1 MGLSVGEPPLD
12 RQRREGVTSS
22 TALQLQLPPPLQPIL
37 QPQSGMTSE
46 DRLAI
51 LESMMTDV
59 RADLQDIRD
68 SMRNV
73 LRAANEVG
81 EDAQQATLRV
91 DDLEYEWRQ
100 WNNEWHNEATP
111 PEPQHV

>member
-1 MGLSVGEPPLD
+1 MQKEYRSTVGLSVAGPPLD
-12 RQRREGVTSS
+12 RQRREGFASQEGFPS
-22 TALQLQLPPPLQPIL
+22 TAPPLRLPLPLQPIL
-37 QPQSGMTSE
+37 HLQSGMTSE

-59 RADLQDIRD
+59 RSDIQEIRD

-73 LRAANEVG
+73 LRAANEAS
-81 EDAQQATLRV
+81 EDAQQANLRV

-100 WNNEWHNEATP
+100 
-111 PEPQHV
+111 

>member
-1 MGLSVGEPPLD
+1 
-12 RQRREGVTSS
+12 
-22 TALQLQLPPPLQPIL
+22 
-37 QPQSGMTSE
+37 MTSE
-46 DRLAI
+46 DRLAV

-59 RADLQDIRD
+59 RADLQEIRD

-73 LRAANEVG
+73 LRAANEAG

-100 WNNEWHNEATP
+100 WNNGWHNEATP
-111 PEPQHV
+111 PEPLYVEENQDMVLLTPAGNAHASGDVDADLLGLDSEALQQ